1 MPNMKAVVLTRY
13 GGAGQL
19 EVAEVPQP
27 SCGPGEVLVQL
38 RATSVNPVDWK
49 LGAGNLDS
57 AIPGEFPLIPGWDAA
72 GVITEVGSEV
82 EEFEVGD
89 EVFGY
94 VRRPVAKWGTYAEY
108 TVAEPRMIAR
118 KPASLDWASAGG
130 LSLTGLSALQSL
142 DAVGVKQGDTV
153 LVHAAAGG
161 VGTLAVQIARA
172 RGARVIGTAS
182 ARNHDYLI
190 AFGAEPVEYG
200 PGLVD
205 RIRRLAPEGPDAAVD
220 AIGGDAV
227 EVSIEAGADPS
238 RVVSIVDPS
247 VRDKGGKYVSISV
260 RPEDLETLA
269 ALAADRTIM
278 VPISETYPLEQT
290 ADAWR
295 ASQTGRTR
303 GKIILRIS

>member
-1 MPNMKAVVLTRY
+1 
-13 GGAGQL
+13 

-27 SCGPGEVLVQL
+27 RCGPGEVLIKL
-38 RATSVNPVDWK
+38 KTSSVNPVDWK
-49 LGAGNLDS
+49 LGAGHLD
-57 AIPGEFPLIPGWDAA
+57 AMIPGEFPLIPGWDAA
-72 GVITEVGSEV
+72 GVITQVGPKAT
-82 EEFEVGD
+82 EFAVGD

-94 VRRPVAKWGTYAEY
+94 VRRPVAKWGTCAEY
-108 TVAEPRMIAR
+108 TVAEPYMIAR
-118 KPASLDWASAGG
+118 RPAALDWDSAGG
-130 LSLTGLSALQSL
+130 LPLAGLTALQSL

-161 VGTLAVQIARA
+161 VGTLTVQVAKA

-200 PGLVD
+200 PGLLEQ
-205 RIRRLAPEGPDAAVD
+205 IKRLAPDGPDAAVD

-227 EVSIEAGADPS
+227 EVSIEAGTDPS
-238 RVVSIVDPS
+238 RVVSVADPA
-247 VRDKGGKYVSISV
+247 VRENGGKYVFIDV
-260 RPEDLETLA
+260 TPEDLQTLA
-269 ALAADRTIM
+269 DLVANRELT
-278 VPISETYPLEQT
+278 VPVAETYPLERT

-295 ASQTGRTR
+295 ASRTGRTR